1 MRTDSART
9 CRTSDASPGYTTEA
23 RAHRIDARTG
33 ITSTRSRTRR
43 IHTRTGITGTRTP
56 RVHAGTAI
64 TLARLPITT
73 HASAHTLGAHLHP
86 IHASICARVHTR
98 TGATSPRMALVRVHD
113 PRRATTTPA
122 HHPSNPAERVHNS
135 ASSRR
140 DRRN

>member
-1 MRTDSART
+1 MRTDSALI
-9 CRTSDASPGYTTEA
+9 CRTSDASPGFTTEA

-33 ITSTRSRTRR
+33 ITSTRTRTRR
-43 IHTRTGITGTRTP
+43 IHTRTGITGT

-98 TGATSPRMALVRVHD
+98 TGATSPRMALVRVRD
-113 PRRATTTPA
+113 PRRTTTPTQ
-122 HHPSNPAERVHNS
+122 HPSNPPERVHNS
-135 ASSRR
+135 VSSRR